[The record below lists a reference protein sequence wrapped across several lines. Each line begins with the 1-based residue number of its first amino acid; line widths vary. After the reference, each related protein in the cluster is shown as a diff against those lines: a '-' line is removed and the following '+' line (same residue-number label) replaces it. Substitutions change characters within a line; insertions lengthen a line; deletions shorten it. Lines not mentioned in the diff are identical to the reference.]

1 MASISQG
8 PSPAVVSHYNVQPVI
23 DIYGTTHGR
32 DLGAVAADIRQ
43 ILHDT
48 ASQVPPGS
56 TVVLRGQ
63 VTTMTSAYAQLI
75 EGLGM
80 AIVLIYL
87 LIVVNFQSWLDPFV
101 IVTALPA
108 ALAGIVWMLFV
119 TETTLSVPALTGAI
133 MCMGVATANSILVI
147 SFAREV
153 LSQRGGRA
161 GRRQGSRRH
170 PLSPRADDGAGDDHR
185 HGADGAQ
192 CRTERAARAG
202 GDRRPAVRHLRYA
215 VLRSCRLLD
224 RTRQGQ
230 PDIGNH
236 ITQRTRPIR
245 MLEKVENQMPRDT
258 AAEHD
263 RPAAAQAAPDA
274 RPRADR
280 SSSLAAVGLGV
291 TGIMSRN
298 HDEAKLTKWT
308 QAQAIPTVNVVT
320 PERGTKNQE
329 LILPG
334 DVEAY
339 YEAPIY
345 ARVPGYLKMWYK
357 DIGAH
362 VKAGQELAVIDT
374 PDLDQQL
381 EQAKS
386 DLASVQAN
394 AKLADL
400 TAKRWKA
407 LLSSQSVSQQTVDEK
422 VGDAAAKNALVAAA
436 QANVDRLQ
444 ALESFKHITAPF
456 DGVVTARETD
466 IGALINA
473 GSGSG
478 SGAELFKVADIH
490 QMRVYVRVP
499 QAYASQLRPGMV
511 ADLKL
516 AQYPHEVFKAKLDT
530 TSNAISKQ
538 SRTVLVELM
547 ADNMDGK
554 LWPGTFAEV
563 HFQLPPDPDIYH
575 IPTSALVFRE
585 HGLQVATVG
594 DDDKVRLKSITAWP
608 RSGHRNRGPVRP
620 HPVRPGDRQPAR
632 LNQHRR
638 CREGRGRAPNECEN
652 RGVGRR
658 KARYRRMTPARLL
671 CVAGCMVTLAGCD
684 LAPPYH
690 PPTVAVPSAFKE
702 AVVASP

>member
-1 MASISQG
+1 
-8 PSPAVVSHYNVQPVI
+8 
-23 DIYGTTHGR
+23 
-32 DLGAVAADIRQ
+32 
-43 ILHDT
+43 
-48 ASQVPPGS
+48 
-56 TVVLRGQ
+56 
-63 VTTMTSAYAQLI
+63 
-75 EGLGM
+75 
-80 AIVLIYL
+80 
-87 LIVVNFQSWLDPFV
+87 
-101 IVTALPA
+101 
-108 ALAGIVWMLFV
+108 
-119 TETTLSVPALTGAI
+119 
-133 MCMGVATANSILVI
+133 
-147 SFAREV
+147 
-153 LSQRGGRA
+153 
-161 GRRQGSRRH
+161 
-170 PLSPRADDGAGDDHR
+170 
-185 HGADGAQ
+185 
-192 CRTERAARAG
+192 
-202 GDRRPAVRHLRYA
+202 
-215 VLRSCRLLD
+215 
-224 RTRQGQ
+224 
-230 PDIGNH
+230 
-236 ITQRTRPIR
+236 
-245 MLEKVENQMPRDT
+245 MLEKVETEMPRDT

-263 RPAAAQAAPDA
+263 GPPQRKRHRMLALVLVLVV
-274 RPRADR
+274 
-280 SSSLAAVGLGV
+280 LAAVSLAV

-298 HDEAKLTKWT
+298 HDETRLAKWT
-308 QAQAIPTVNVVT
+308 QAQAIPTVKVVA
-320 PERGTKNQE
+320 PERGTKNQQ

-357 DIGAH
+357 DIGAR

-381 EQAKS
+381 NQAKQ
-386 DLASVQAN
+386 DLASVVAN
-394 AKLADL
+394 AKLAEL

-422 VGDAAAKNALVAAA
+422 VGDAAAKDALVAAA

-499 QAYASQLRPGMV
+499 QAYASQLHPGLV
-511 ADLKL
+511 AHLKL
-516 AQYPHEVFKAKLDT
+516 AQYPHEEFKATLDT

-547 ADNMDGK
+547 ANNMDGK

-594 DDDKVRLKSITAWP
+594 DDDKVRLKSITP
-608 RSGHRNRGPVRP
+608 GRDLGTEIEVLSGLTPTDRVIDNPP
-620 HPVRPGDRQPAR
+620 DSISTGD
-632 LNQHRR
+632 
-638 CREGRGRAPNECEN
+638 
-652 RGVGRR
+652 VV
-658 KARYRRMTPARLL
+658 K
-671 CVAGCMVTLAGCD
+671 VAGEPENNAKTAQLSGEKRD
-684 LAPPYH
+684 
-690 PPTVAVPSAFKE
+690 TGE
-702 AVVASP
+702 